1 MLAMAIE
8 ETYRQIA
15 ERPDDGR
22 IRYEL
27 AGLLIAAGRY
37 EKARSR
43 SFPTSRYE
51 EARSQLLAAQ
61 PLMPEYQWISVS
73 LSAVALEMGD
83 PELAYQLAVTA
94 VETFPLFPLKILAET
109 AVAARRIDEA
119 RTVLEHLYRDFPADL
134 RESEVEKFLVRPGR
148 QRAVADWL

>member
-83 PELAYQLAVTA
+83 PELAYQLTVTA
-94 VETFPLFPLKILAET
+94 
-109 AVAARRIDEA
+109 
-119 RTVLEHLYRDFPADL
+119 
-134 RESEVEKFLVRPGR
+134 VEKFLVRPGR